1 MTDNMPDTGKTQRV
15 VLGAGKWY
23 IAPYTSGALD
33 METVEEE
40 DNLLG
45 YTQGGATITFTPE
58 TYTIEDDIGMVRR
71 TFQTK
76 ASAEMKTGLLTFTT
90 ESLAAVLSVGQVTQ
104 TPASASA
111 RGKTTLKLGGGKSA
125 LKKFSVVFVYED
137 DETGF
142 KTRIGMVATNT
153 APLELVFAKDAETV
167 VDVTFTAESNGV
179 DDTII
184 VIEEET
190 AEATGDS

>member
-1 MTDNMPDTGKTQRV
+1 MPGTGKTQRV

-40 DNLLG
+40 GNLLG

-58 TYTIEDDIGMVRR
+58 TYTIEDDIGMVRK

-90 ESLAAVLSVGQVTQ
+90 DSLAAMLSVGQATQ
-104 TPASASA
+104 TPASASE

-153 APLELVFAKDAETV
+153 APLELAFAKDAETV

>member
-1 MTDNMPDTGKTQRV
+1 MPGTGKTQRV

-58 TYTIEDDIGMVRR
+58 TYTIEDDIGMVRK

-76 ASAEMKTGLLTFTT
+76 AAAEMKTGLLTFTAD
-90 ESLAAVLSVGQVTQ
+90 SLAAMLSVGQATQ

-153 APLELVFAKDAETV
+153 APLELVFTKDAETV

-190 AEATGDS
+190 AEATGQG

>member
-1 MTDNMPDTGKTQRV
+1 MSDTGKTQRV

-58 TYTIEDDIGMVRR
+58 TYAIEDDIGMVRK

-90 ESLAAVLSVGQVTQ
+90 DSLAAMLSVGQATQ

>member
-1 MTDNMPDTGKTQRV
+1 MPDTGKTQRV

-90 ESLAAVLSVGQVTQ
+90 DSLAAMLSVGQVTQ

>member
-1 MTDNMPDTGKTQRV
+1 MPGTGKTQRV

-58 TYTIEDDIGMVRR
+58 TYTIEDDIGMVRK

-90 ESLAAVLSVGQVTQ
+90 DSLAAMLSVGQATQ
-104 TPASASA
+104 TPASASE

-190 AEATGDS
+190 AEATGVS

>member
-1 MTDNMPDTGKTQRV
+1 MPGTGKTQRV

-58 TYTIEDDIGMVRR
+58 TYTIEDDIGMVRK

-90 ESLAAVLSVGQVTQ
+90 DSLAAMLSVGQVTQ
-104 TPASASA
+104 TPASASE

>member
-1 MTDNMPDTGKTQRV
+1 MPDTGKTQRV

-58 TYTIEDDIGMVRR
+58 TYTIEDDIGMVRK

-76 ASAEMKTGLLTFTT
+76 AAAEMKTGLLTFTT
-90 ESLAAVLSVGQVTQ
+90 DSLAAMLSVGQATQ
-104 TPASASA
+104 TPASASE

-167 VDVTFTAESNGV
+167 VDVTFAAESNGV

-190 AEATGDS
+190 AEATGQT

>member
-1 MTDNMPDTGKTQRV
+1 MPGTGKTQRV

-33 METVEEE
+33 METVGEE

-58 TYTIEDDIGMVRR
+58 TYTIEDDIGMVRK

-90 ESLAAVLSVGQVTQ
+90 DSLAAMLSVGQATQ
-104 TPASASA
+104 TPASASE
-111 RGKTTLKLGGGKSA
+111 RGKTTLKLGGGKASTTTRSTRTGWSSA
-125 LKKFSVVFVYED
+125 NS
-137 DETGF
+137 
-142 KTRIGMVATNT
+142 
-153 APLELVFAKDAETV
+153 APLPAAHLGNALALHDHVRHIVAHALGDGGGVVPDAR
-167 VDVTFTAESNGV
+167 DVMLAAPRLSL
-179 DDTII
+179 IHI
-184 VIEEET
+184 
-190 AEATGDS
+190 

>member
-1 MTDNMPDTGKTQRV
+1 MPGTGKTQRV

-58 TYTIEDDIGMVRR
+58 TYTIEDDIGMVRK

-76 ASAEMKTGLLTFTT
+76 AAAEMKTGLLTFTAD
-90 ESLAAVLSVGQVTQ
+90 SLAAMLSVGQATQ

-190 AEATGDS
+190 AEATGQV

>member
-1 MTDNMPDTGKTQRV
+1 MPDTGKTQRV

-58 TYTIEDDIGMVRR
+58 TYTIEDDIGMVRK

-76 ASAEMKTGLLTFTT
+76 AAAEMKTGLLTFTT
-90 ESLAAVLSVGQVTQ
+90 DSLAAMLSVGQATQ
-104 TPASASA
+104 TPASASE

-190 AEATGDS
+190 AEATGQV

>member
-1 MTDNMPDTGKTQRV
+1 MPGTGKTQRV

-33 METVEEE
+33 METVGEE

-58 TYTIEDDIGMVRR
+58 TYAIEDDIGMVRK

-90 ESLAAVLSVGQVTQ
+90 DSLAAMLSVGQATH
-104 TPASASA
+104 TPASASE

-190 AEATGDS
+190 AEATGQT

>member
-1 MTDNMPDTGKTQRV
+1 MPGTGKTQRV

-33 METVEEE
+33 METVGEE

-58 TYTIEDDIGMVRR
+58 TIPSRR
-71 TFQTK
+71 HRHGAQDLPDEGR
-76 ASAEMKTGLLTFTT
+76 AEMKTGLLTFTT
-90 ESLAAVLSVGQVTQ
+90 DSLAAMLSVGQATQ
-104 TPASASA
+104 TPASASE

>member
-1 MTDNMPDTGKTQRV
+1 MPGTGKTQRV

-33 METVEEE
+33 METAEEE

-58 TYTIEDDIGMVRR
+58 TYTIEDDIGMVRK

-90 ESLAAVLSVGQVTQ
+90 DSLAAMLSVGQATQ
-104 TPASASA
+104 TPASASE

-167 VDVTFTAESNGV
+167 VDLTFTAESNGV

>member
-1 MTDNMPDTGKTQRV
+1 MPGTGKTQLV

-58 TYTIEDDIGMVRR
+58 TYTIEDDIGMVRK

-76 ASAEMKTGLLTFTT
+76 ASAEMKTGLLTFTAD
-90 ESLAAVLSVGQVTQ
+90 SLAAMLSVGQATQ
-104 TPASASA
+104 TPASASE

>member
-1 MTDNMPDTGKTQRV
+1 MPGTGKTQRV

-58 TYTIEDDIGMVRR
+58 TYTIEDDIGMVRK

-90 ESLAAVLSVGQVTQ
+90 DSLAAMLSVGQATQ
-104 TPASASA
+104 TPASASE

-153 APLELVFAKDAETV
+153 APLELVFTKDAETV

>member
-1 MTDNMPDTGKTQRV
+1 MPDTGKTQRV

-58 TYTIEDDIGMVRR
+58 TYAIEDDIGMVRK

-76 ASAEMKTGLLTFTT
+76 ATAEMKTGLLTFTT
-90 ESLAAVLSVGQVTQ
+90 DSLAAMLSVGQATQ
-104 TPASASA
+104 TPASASE

-190 AEATGDS
+190 AEATGQG

>member
-1 MTDNMPDTGKTQRV
+1 MPGTGKTQRV

-58 TYTIEDDIGMVRR
+58 TYTIEDDIGMVRK

-90 ESLAAVLSVGQVTQ
+90 DSLAAMLSVGQATQ
-104 TPASASA
+104 TPASASE

>member
-1 MTDNMPDTGKTQRV
+1 MPGTGKTQRV

-33 METVEEE
+33 METVGEE

-58 TYTIEDDIGMVRR
+58 TYAIEDDIGMVRK

-90 ESLAAVLSVGQVTQ
+90 DSLAAMLSVGQATQ
-104 TPASASA
+104 TPASASE

>member
-1 MTDNMPDTGKTQRV
+1 MPGTGKTQRV

-45 YTQGGATITFTPE
+45 YTQGGATVTFTPE
-58 TYTIEDDIGMVRR
+58 TYTIEDDIGMVRK

-90 ESLAAVLSVGQVTQ
+90 DSLAAMLSVGQATQ
-104 TPASASA
+104 TPASASE

-190 AEATGDS
+190 AEATGQG

>member
-1 MTDNMPDTGKTQRV
+1 MPGTGKTQRV

-58 TYTIEDDIGMVRR
+58 TYTIEDDIGMVRK

-90 ESLAAVLSVGQVTQ
+90 DSLAAMLSVGQATQ
-104 TPASASA
+104 TPASASE

-167 VDVTFTAESNGV
+167 VDVTFTSESNGV

-190 AEATGDS
+190 AEATGQV

>member
-1 MTDNMPDTGKTQRV
+1 MPGTGKTQRV

-33 METVEEE
+33 METVGEE

-58 TYTIEDDIGMVRR
+58 TYTIEDDIGMVRK

-76 ASAEMKTGLLTFTT
+76 AAAEMKTGLLTFTT
-90 ESLAAVLSVGQVTQ
+90 DSLAAMLSVGQVTQ

-153 APLELVFAKDAETV
+153 APLELVFTKDAETV

>member
-1 MTDNMPDTGKTQRV
+1 MPGTKGNTQRV

-23 IAPYTSGALD
+23 IAPYTSGELD
-33 METVEEE
+33 IATVAVD

-45 YTQGGATITFTPE
+45 YTQGGATITYTPE

-71 TFQTK
+71 TFMTK
-76 ASAEMKTGLLTFTT
+76 ASAEMKTGLLTFDAD
-90 ESLAAVLSVGQVTQ
+90 SIAAMMSVGQLTQ
-104 TPASASA
+104 TPASSSA
-111 RGKTTLKLGGGKSA
+111 RGTSTLKLGGGKSS

-142 KTRIGMVATNT
+142 KTSIGMVATNT
-153 APLELVFAKDAETV
+153 APLEMVFAKDAETV
-167 VDVTFTAESNGV
+167 IDVTFTAESNGV

-190 AEATGDS
+190 AEATE

>member
-1 MTDNMPDTGKTQRV
+1 MPGTGKTQRV

-33 METVEEE
+33 METVGEE

-58 TYTIEDDIGMVRR
+58 TYTIEDDIGMVRK

-90 ESLAAVLSVGQVTQ
+90 DSLAAMLSVGQATQ
-104 TPASASA
+104 TPASASE

-153 APLELVFAKDAETV
+153 APLELVFTKDAETV

-190 AEATGDS
+190 AEATGQT

>member
-1 MTDNMPDTGKTQRV
+1 MPDTGKTQRV

-58 TYTIEDDIGMVRR
+58 TYTIEDDIGMVRK

-76 ASAEMKTGLLTFTT
+76 ASAEMKTGLLTFTAD
-90 ESLAAVLSVGQVTQ
+90 SLAAMLSVGQATQ
-104 TPASASA
+104 TPASASE

-190 AEATGDS
+190 AEATGQG

>member
-1 MTDNMPDTGKTQRV
+1 MPDTGKTQRV

-58 TYTIEDDIGMVRR
+58 TYTIEDDIGMVRK

-76 ASAEMKTGLLTFTT
+76 AAAEMKTGLLTFTT
-90 ESLAAVLSVGQVTQ
+90 DSLAAMLSVGQATQ
-104 TPASASA
+104 TPASASE

-190 AEATGDS
+190 AEATGQG

>member
-1 MTDNMPDTGKTQRV
+1 MPGTGKTQRV

-58 TYTIEDDIGMVRR
+58 TYAIEDDIGMVRK

-90 ESLAAVLSVGQVTQ
+90 DSLAAMLSVGQATQ
-104 TPASASA
+104 TPASASE

>member
-1 MTDNMPDTGKTQRV
+1 MPDTGKTQRV

-33 METVEEE
+33 MEIVEEE

-58 TYTIEDDIGMVRR
+58 TYTIEDDIGMVRK

-90 ESLAAVLSVGQVTQ
+90 DSLAAMLSVGQATQ
-104 TPASASA
+104 TPASASE

>member
-1 MTDNMPDTGKTQRV
+1 MPGTGKTQRV

-58 TYTIEDDIGMVRR
+58 TYTIEDDIGMVRK

-76 ASAEMKTGLLTFTT
+76 AAAEMKTGLLTFTT
-90 ESLAAVLSVGQVTQ
+90 DSLAAMLSVGQATQ

-137 DETGF
+137 DESGF

>member
-1 MTDNMPDTGKTQRV
+1 MPGTGKTQRV

-58 TYTIEDDIGMVRR
+58 TYTIEDDIGMVRK

-76 ASAEMKTGLLTFTT
+76 ASAEMKTGLLTFTAD
-90 ESLAAVLSVGQVTQ
+90 SLAAMLSVGQATQ
-104 TPASASA
+104 TPASTSE

-137 DETGF
+137 DETSF

-153 APLELVFAKDAETV
+153 APLELVFTKDAETV

-190 AEATGDS
+190 AEATGQG

>member
-1 MTDNMPDTGKTQRV
+1 MPDTGKTQRV

-90 ESLAAVLSVGQVTQ
+90 DSLAAMLSVGQVTQ

-190 AEATGDS
+190 AEATEQT

>member
-1 MTDNMPDTGKTQRV
+1 MPGTGKTQRV

-33 METVEEE
+33 MEAAEEE

-58 TYTIEDDIGMVRR
+58 TYTIEDDIGMVRK

-90 ESLAAVLSVGQVTQ
+90 DSLAAMLSVGQVTQ

-190 AEATGDS
+190 AEATEQT

>member
-1 MTDNMPDTGKTQRV
+1 MPDTGKTQRV

-33 METVEEE
+33 METVEKE

-58 TYTIEDDIGMVRR
+58 TYTIEDDIGMVRK

-90 ESLAAVLSVGQVTQ
+90 DSLAAMLSVGQATQ

-111 RGKTTLKLGGGKSA
+111 RGKTTLELGGGKSA

>member
-1 MTDNMPDTGKTQRV
+1 MPGTGKTQRV

-33 METVEEE
+33 MEAAEEE

-58 TYTIEDDIGMVRR
+58 TYTIEDDIGMVRK

-90 ESLAAVLSVGQVTQ
+90 DSLAAMLSVGQVTQ

-190 AEATGDS
+190 AEATGQG

>member
-1 MTDNMPDTGKTQRV
+1 MPGTGKTQRV

-58 TYTIEDDIGMVRR
+58 TYTIEDDIGMVRK

-90 ESLAAVLSVGQVTQ
+90 DSLAAMLSVGQATQ
-104 TPASASA
+104 TPASASE

-190 AEATGDS
+190 AEATEQT

>member
-1 MTDNMPDTGKTQRV
+1 MPGTGKTQRV

-58 TYTIEDDIGMVRR
+58 TYTIEDDIGMVRK

-76 ASAEMKTGLLTFTT
+76 ASAEMKTGLLTFTAD
-90 ESLAAVLSVGQVTQ
+90 SLAAMLSVGQATQ
-104 TPASASA
+104 TPASASE

-190 AEATGDS
+190 AEATGNS

>member
-1 MTDNMPDTGKTQRV
+1 MPDTGKTQRV

-58 TYTIEDDIGMVRR
+58 TYTIEDDIGMVRK

-90 ESLAAVLSVGQVTQ
+90 DSLAAMLSVGQATQ
-104 TPASASA
+104 TPASASE

-190 AEATGDS
+190 AEATGQT

>member
-1 MTDNMPDTGKTQRV
+1 MPDTGKTQRV

-90 ESLAAVLSVGQVTQ
+90 DSLAAMLSVGQVTQ

-137 DETGF
+137 DKTGF
-142 KTRIGMVATNT
+142 KTRIGMVATNA

-190 AEATGDS
+190 AEATEQT

>member
-1 MTDNMPDTGKTQRV
+1 MPGTGKTQRV

-58 TYTIEDDIGMVRR
+58 TYAIEDDIGMVRK

-76 ASAEMKTGLLTFTT
+76 ATAEMKTGLLTFTT
-90 ESLAAVLSVGQVTQ
+90 DSLAAMLSVGQATQ
-104 TPASASA
+104 TPTSASE